1 MTLKVSITVT
11 LSHKDTSLDTI
22 LDRWETQSKNITA
35 TAQVSQVWAVVEK
48 VALEGLGST
57 PDSDETTLY
66 IAQAWGL

>member
-35 TAQVSQVWAVVEK
+35 TAQVSQVWAVVESG
-48 VALEGLGST
+48 LEGLGST